1 MITRGYK
8 NWARLAAV
16 AAAAAVVVGCGDDPV
31 TPTSTIV
38 VSDPYATG
46 CTVTVGGATATETTT
61 AGVYRVTAALNGA
74 NAVVATNSVDS
85 VTGVKLP
92 DLRSDGSASGLV
104 EIVSPVTTMIEALVA
119 SGTPRAEAKSS
130 VATILNVPEANL
142 EKDPVSDLGLQK
154 AASFVTSVLDVV
166 RSIVQTANVTGAT
179 QTTIVNA
186 ALTSLVTTAKTTSTT
201 VASVDLNTVLTS
213 ATASI
218 AQSNPTAANAI
229 KAQANDLATARQV
242 IEAKVT
248 SATSLEDVAK
258 VAKAVNETVAAQVAT
273 GNVTN
278 LGSVLDTAV
287 AATSVPAIVVISD
300 PTTAT
305 GATGAGS

>member
-1 MITRGYK
+1 MSGRDYK
-8 NWARLAAV
+8 NWVRLAAV
-16 AAAAAVVVGCGDDPV
+16 AAAVTVVVGCGDDPV

-46 CTVTVGGATATETTT
+46 CTVTVGGATAIETTT

-74 NAVVATNSVDS
+74 NAVVATNCVDS
-85 VTGVKLP
+85 VTRVKLP
-92 DLRSDGSASGLV
+92 DLRSDGSTSGLV

-142 EKDPVSDLGLQK
+142 EKDPVSDLDLQK
-154 AASFVTSVLDVV
+154 AATFVTTVLDVV
-166 RSIVQTANVTGAT
+166 RSIVEAANVTGAT

-186 ALTSLVTTAKTTSTT
+186 ALTSLVTTAKATSAT
-201 VASVDLNTVLTS
+201 VATVDLNTVLTS
-213 ATASI
+213 ATSSI

-229 KAQANDLATARQV
+229 QAQTNDLTTARQ
-242 IEAKVT
+242 IIQTKVNT
-248 SATSLEDVAK
+248 ANSLEDVAK
-258 VAKAVNETVAAQVAT
+258 VAKAVNTTVAAQVAS
-273 GNVTN
+273 GNVAN
-278 LGSVLDTAV
+278 LASDLDTAV